1 MSTKKEFL
9 PLNEPIRITLVIPV
23 FNEDSATMNKL
34 DKTLME
40 LFSQNKQTTFEVIM
54 VDDSTNIDT
63 RAMTRLICQ
72 KNCWRA
78 IFFTRNFGKEAAI
91 RAGLEKST
99 GNATIILDSDLQDPV
114 SLIPQMI
121 DMWKSSGA
129 PVVLAKRIDRA
140 SDGFLKR
147 NLSLLFYKL
156 INRFAEVDIP
166 VNVGDFRL
174 MDQKVVKS
182 VLFLE
187 ERNIFQKGIFAWVG
201 FPYEVIEYVRPPRL
215 SGKTKFSYTRL
226 FKIATD
232 GIVSFSSFPLRAWS
246 YLGFAIA
253 AISLGYLLLVLVLK
267 FLGLIQIPGYASILV
282 LISGSLSLNLICFGV
297 FGEYLSR
304 MFMEVKRRPHYLIY
318 EEIN

>member
-318 EEIN
+318 